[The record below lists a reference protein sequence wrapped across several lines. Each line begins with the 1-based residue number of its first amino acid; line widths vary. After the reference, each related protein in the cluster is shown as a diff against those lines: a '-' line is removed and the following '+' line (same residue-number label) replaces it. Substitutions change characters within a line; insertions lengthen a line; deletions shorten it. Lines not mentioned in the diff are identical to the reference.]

1 MTATEQL
8 RRLLAVLPE
17 LGTGS
22 EVPIT
27 ELAGRV
33 GSDPDTILADLRD
46 LSERQ
51 GDPAGFVEHLQLY
64 IEPEHISMGPSR
76 HFRRPMRLTLD
87 EWRAIEL
94 GIALLRAERSPDDRP
109 PLDTLLGKVR
119 DLMAQLPA
127 GEGVRAATL
136 GAERHSDAV
145 AALRGAIRDRRK
157 VEITYQKG
165 ASESPDV
172 RNVCPFSFVVE
183 QGAWYLVAHCERSDA
198 IRVFRLDRV
207 LSLKVLTEPF
217 DRATDVD
224 VEQLL
229 SEGRAFVGNPPE
241 RLRVRFSP
249 RVARWIAEREWE
261 RSTRNDDGSLE
272 VEYPLGDPDW
282 AIRHVLQYGPDAEIL
297 APAWLRELAAARLR
311 EIVEQGHPPVEE
323 RL

>member
-1 MTATEQL
+1 MTATEQF
-8 RRLLAVLPE
+8 RRLLAALPE
-17 LGTGS
+17 IGTGN
-22 EVPIT
+22 EVSII
-27 ELAGRV
+27 ELARRV
-33 GSDPDTILADLRD
+33 GSDPDTVLADLRD

-64 IEPEHISMGPSR
+64 IEPERISMGPSL

-94 GIALLRAERSPDDRP
+94 GIALLRAERGPDDRP
-109 PLDTLLGKVR
+109 TLDALLGKVR
-119 DLMAQLPA
+119 ELMAQLPA
-127 GEGVRAATL
+127 EEGVRAATL
-136 GAERHSDAV
+136 GAERHSHAV
-145 AALRGAIRDRRK
+145 AALRGAMRDRRK

-172 RNVCPFSFVVE
+172 RTICPFSFVVE

-198 IRVFRLDRV
+198 IRVFRLDR
-207 LSLKVLTEPF
+207 LLQLKVLSEPF
-217 DRATDVD
+217 DRPTDVD
-224 VEQLL
+224 MEQLL

-297 APAWLRELAAARLR
+297 APMSLRQAVVARLKG
-311 EIVEQGHPPVEE
+311 IVA
-323 RL
+323 

>member
-1 MTATEQL
+1 MTATEQF
-8 RRLLAVLPE
+8 RRLLAALPE
-17 LGTGS
+17 IGTGN
-22 EVPIT
+22 EVSII
-27 ELAGRV
+27 ELARRV
-33 GSDPDTILADLRD
+33 GSDPDTVLAELRD

-64 IEPEHISMGPSR
+64 IEPERISMGPSL

-94 GIALLRAERSPDDRP
+94 GIALLRAERGPDDRP
-109 PLDTLLGKVR
+109 TLDALLGKVR
-119 DLMAQLPA
+119 ELMAQLPA
-127 GEGVRAATL
+127 EEGVRAATL
-136 GAERHSDAV
+136 GAERHSHAV
-145 AALRGAIRDRRK
+145 AALRGAMRDRWK

-172 RNVCPFSFVVE
+172 RTICPFSFVVE

-198 IRVFRLDRV
+198 IRVFRLDR
-207 LSLKVLTEPF
+207 LLQLKVLSEPF
-217 DRATDVD
+217 DRPTDVD
-224 VEQLL
+224 MEQLL

-297 APAWLRELAAARLR
+297 APMSLRQAVVARLKG
-311 EIVEQGHPPVEE
+311 IVA
-323 RL
+323 